1 MALPLVYKNI
11 PSTLVPLQPMLKKN
25 FKWYNGYRIILDIIT
40 GKIANIVFITLVLVG
55 GEGKGVKG
63 VNGGDRYFIQ
73 LIVSLY

>member
-1 MALPLVYKNI
+1 M
-11 PSTLVPLQPMLKKN
+11 
-25 FKWYNGYRIILDIIT
+25 NGYRIILDIIT

-55 GEGKGVKG
+55 GEGNGVKG